1 MLKKLPQNTKKQL
14 NKQRW
19 SALQFSSC
27 SRVLVSVCSFNFFFF
42 HSTAA
47 GNLLISLFSEDH
59 ITVLCSFKNFL
70 LRSKRHDFFSH
81 YPSTWVSGF
90 HHGHYQFKK
99 TALCSANL
107 YDENITLF
115 NLKIMLGQKNYIQF
129 VFLFRS
135 VSKGESFRDKYVL
148 LRVNVMLK
156 IIYVHGNMHCFPQG
170 PWNLSQ

>member
-1 MLKKLPQNTKKQL
+1 MLKKLPENTKKQL

-27 SRVLVSVCSFNFFFF
+27 SRALVSVCSFNFFFSIALQQEICLFVYFQKTILQFYAILRTFYSDQKDMNFF
-42 HSTAA
+42 HIIQVHELVVFITDIT
-47 GNLLISLFSEDH
+47 NL
-59 ITVLCSFKNFL
+59 
-70 LRSKRHDFFSH
+70 
-81 YPSTWVSGF
+81 
-90 HHGHYQFKK
+90 KK
-99 TALCSANL
+99 PALCSANL

-115 NLKIMLGQKNYIQF
+115 NLKIMFRQKNYIHF

-135 VSKGESFRDKYVL
+135 VSKRESFRDKYVL

-156 IIYVHGNMHCFPQG
+156 IIYVDGDMHCFPQG